1 MRPEPRIGEELIFRH
16 PCSTVVRRVKVLSRR
31 GQGTMW
37 LCEDTTTGQVLAAS
51 SKHLRHE

>member
-1 MRPEPRIGEELIFRH
+1 MIEPRIGEELIFRH
-16 PCSTVVRRVKVLSRR
+16 PCSTVIRQVKVISRR

-51 SKHLRHE
+51 SKHLRRE